1 MLNSVQP
8 LAAKTASTITALD
21 AQQTFLELL
30 KQVTE
35 HQSTFKIQHSGGT
48 VILLSEVDY
57 EGLLETL
64 ELLSIPGFRDR
75 LQRSMQQVSTGETY
89 SLAEVFGDDE

>member
-1 MLNSVQP
+1 LNSFHQ
-8 LAAKTASTITALD
+8 LAAKTTNTLTALD

-35 HQSTFKIQHSGGT
+35 HQSTFKIQHAGGA
-48 VILLSEVDY
+48 VVLLSEADY

-64 ELLSIPGFRDR
+64 ELLSIPGFREC

>member
-1 MLNSVQP
+1 MLNSFQP

-21 AQQTFLELL
+21 AQQTFGELL

-35 HQSTFKIQHSGGT
+35 HQSTFKIQHSGGA
-48 VILLSEVDY
+48 VVLLSEADY

>member
-1 MLNSVQP
+1 M
-8 LAAKTASTITALD
+8 
-21 AQQTFLELL
+21 
-30 KQVTE
+30 
-35 HQSTFKIQHSGGT
+35 
-48 VILLSEVDY
+48 LLSEVDY

-75 LQRSMQQVSTGETY
+75 LQRSVQPVSTGETY